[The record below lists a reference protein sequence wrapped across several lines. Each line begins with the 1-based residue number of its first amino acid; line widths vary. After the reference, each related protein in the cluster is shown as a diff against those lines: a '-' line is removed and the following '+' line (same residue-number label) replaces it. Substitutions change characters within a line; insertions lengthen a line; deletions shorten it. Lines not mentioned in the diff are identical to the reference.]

1 MSERHP
7 DQETTCSCRV
17 MRVRFHRTPA
27 ITHTSDPM
35 RRSMAVLWNDMVRV
49 HQRIRKW
56 HGKWP
61 RQKAFDAH
69 FVRRKDRYAGLPSA
83 CVQQAVRKFF
93 GNIKTTQTS
102 RKLGWKA
109 RYPWRNQ
116 KRYATVVFRGD
127 LVSGMGGKLTLG
139 GGNGSPPLSIPLGED
154 PGRILKAELCFDEVL
169 VTIESP
175 ASRPETDTAREPV
188 VSAGDP
194 GQRWAWTF
202 LSSDG
207 ESLMINGRAIVA
219 EKIRREKKRA
229 YQKAFQSRRRS
240 ASRRQKKTQRTMARQ
255 KAKSVRKIRDINH
268 KVSRQVVDWGVET
281 GQRKMILSQPTGIDK
296 ARGGKAQRQRNGF
309 WEYGQQSRMIEYKAE
324 GRIEIERDE
333 ERGTS
338 STCPQCKYRHHPSGR
353 LFRCP
358 NCGWTGHR
366 DLVGAGNQLGR
377 HDPHA
382 DVAALIEQA
391 HPKYL
396 RPWRQ
401 GRSKVD
407 ETDRPIGRP
416 RTRPEKVVHDQAIG
430 SGSPGTTAG
439 GQHRETGAVRRLRN
453 RSWGEENSWNEAGS
467 VHVSPRT
474 PAH

>member
-1 MSERHP
+1 MPEMHA
-7 DQETTCSCRV
+7 DQGATFSCRV

-27 ITHTSDPM
+27 ILRTSDRM

-49 HQRIRKW
+49 HQRIRRSRW
-56 HGKWP
+56 KWP
-61 RQKAFDAH
+61 TQKAFDAH
-69 FVRRKDRYAGLPSA
+69 FVRHKDRYIGLPSA
-83 CVQQAVRKFF
+83 SVQQAVRKFF
-93 GNIKTTQTS
+93 GNIKTTQAN
-102 RKLGWKA
+102 RKLGSKA
-109 RYPWRNQ
+109 RFPWRDQ

-127 LVSGMGGKLTLG
+127 LVSWTGGKLTLG
-139 GGNGSPPLSIPLGED
+139 GGNGSPALWIPLRED

-169 VTIESP
+169 VTVGSP
-175 ASRPETDTAREPV
+175 APVHEMDPTQDPV
-188 VSAGDP
+188 VCAGDP

-202 LSSDG
+202 LSTNG

-229 YQKAFQSRRRS
+229 CQKAFQSQRKS
-240 ASRRQKKTQRTMARQ
+240 GSRRQKKTKRTMGRER
-255 KAKSVRKIRDINH
+255 AKSVRKIRDINH
-268 KVSRQVVDWGVET
+268 KVSRQAVDWGVET
-281 GQRKMILSQPTGIDK
+281 GQNRMILSQPTGIAK
-296 ARGGKAQRQRNGF
+296 ARGRRSQRQRNGY

-338 STCPQCKYRHHPSGR
+338 STCPKCEHRTHPSGR

-358 NCGWTGHR
+358 KCGWDGHR

-396 RPWRQ
+396 RPWQQ

-407 ETDRPIGRP
+407 ETDRPTGRP
-416 RTRPEKVVHDQAIG
+416 LTRPEKVEHDQAIG

-439 GQHRETGAVRRLRN
+439 GRHRETGAVRLLLD
-453 RSWGEENSWNEAGS
+453 RSWCEENSWKEAEPE
-467 VHVSPRT
+467 HVSPRT
-474 PAH
+474 PQL

>member
-1 MSERHP
+1 MSNTHA
-7 DQETTCSCRV
+7 DQGTISTCRV
-17 MRVRFHRTPA
+17 MRVRFHRTAA
-27 ITHTSDPM
+27 ILRTSDPM

-49 HQRIRKW
+49 HQRIRKM
-56 HGKWP
+56 HKQWP
-61 RQKAFDAH
+61 KQKAFDTH
-69 FVRRKDRYAGLPSA
+69 FVRRKDRYDGLPSA

-93 GNIKTTQTS
+93 GNIKTTQAN
-102 RKLGWKA
+102 RKLGLKA
-109 RYPWRNQ
+109 RFPWRDQ
-116 KRYATVVFRGD
+116 KQYATVVFRGD
-127 LVSGMGGKLTLG
+127 LVSWMGGKLTLG
-139 GGNGSPPLSIPLGED
+139 GGNGSPALSIPLREN

-169 VTIESP
+169 VTVESP
-175 ASRPETDTAREPV
+175 APVHEMDTTQDRV

-202 LSSDG
+202 LSTNG

-229 YQKAFQSRRRS
+229 YQKAFQSHRKS
-240 ASRRQKKTQRTMARQ
+240 GSRRQKKTKRTMVREQ
-255 KAKSVRKIRDINH
+255 AKSVRKIRDINH
-268 KVSRQVVDWGVET
+268 KVSRQAVDWGVTT
-281 GQRKMILSQPTGIDK
+281 GQSKMILSQPTGIAK
-296 ARGGKAQRQRNGF
+296 AKWRRAQRQRNGY

-324 GRIEIERDE
+324 GLIEIERDE

-338 STCPQCKYRHHPSGR
+338 STCPKCKHRYHPSGR

-358 NCGWTGHR
+358 KCGWVGHR

-396 RPWRQ
+396 RPWQQ
-401 GRSKVD
+401 GWSKVD
-407 ETDRPIGRP
+407 ETDRPTGRP
-416 RTRPEKVVHDQAIG
+416 LTRPEKVVHDNAIG

-439 GQHRETGAVRRLRN
+439 GQHRETGAVRLLLN
-453 RSWGEENSWNEAGS
+453 RSWCEENSWNEAEPE
-467 VHVSPRT
+467 HVSPRT
-474 PAH
+474 PAL